1 MRLLAILCP
10 WKAREE
16 GKIKPAATD
25 TLHTQIY
32 CVALNIKRHYT
43 RLHGIANRIKSAQ
56 LLVGANK
63 KRFLR

>member
-16 GKIKPAATD
+16 GKIKPTATD

-43 RLHGIANRIKSAQ
+43 RLGSKGPMIHDFVRS
-56 LLVGANK
+56 
-63 KRFLR
+63 